1 MKKSSGWLIGGI
13 VMVVTILVF
22 VLTVENLFKIPMGW
36 IALIGL
42 LLLEAATTYFFGS
55 SEGNPKKVGA
65 AVTFLIGTV
74 IAIPIS
80 VLFINVFPFAY
91 KWYIVLYVLI
101 VAMAFIAAYFILR
114 NNAVSENATAELKSA
129 KASMLRSRAAVN
141 AMINSDAGKGYLE
154 ILTALDEDLKY
165 SNDAVVSPM
174 DDEIY
179 SSICELS
186 QKIAD
191 EGEDVVGRVE
201 KIRNDIK
208 QREFLVKNRVR

>member
-1 MKKSSGWLIGGI
+1 MKKSSSWIIGGI
-13 VMVVTILVF
+13 VIAVTILVF
-22 VLTVENLFKIPMGW
+22 ALTVENLFKVPMCW

-42 LLLEAATTYFFGS
+42 ILLEVVTTYFFGS

-65 AVTFLIGTV
+65 AIAFLIGTV
-74 IAIPIS
+74 VAIPIS
-80 VLFINVFPFAY
+80 LLFINLLPFEY
-91 KWYIVLYVLI
+91 KWYIVLYVII
-101 VAMAFIAAYFILR
+101 VAVAFIAAYLILR
-114 NNAVSENATAELKSA
+114 NNTLSEAAAVEFKSA

-141 AMINSDAGKGYLE
+141 AMINSEAGKNYAE
-154 ILTALDEDLKY
+154 ILAALEEDLKY
-165 SNDAVVSPM
+165 SNDAVISEM

-186 QKIAD
+186 EKMAD
-191 EGEDVVGRVE
+191 EEDVVGRVA